1 MPGAS
6 VMKYLKYK
14 SMAAKYYFSKTVKGK
29 KFEEVID
36 LVKAGLKTE
45 GFGVVSEIDLS
56 ETFRNKINV
65 DFKKYRILGACNPS
79 YAYKALMCE
88 DKVGVFLPCN
98 VIVEEHEQGV
108 VEVSAVDPVA
118 SMVSVDNAA
127 LEPLASEIRQKL
139 ISFIDRL

>member
-1 MPGAS
+1 MSGAS
-6 VMKYLKYK
+6 VMRYLKYK
-14 SMAAKYYFSKTVKGK
+14 SMVAKYYFPKTVKGK

-139 ISFIDRL
+139 TSFIDRL